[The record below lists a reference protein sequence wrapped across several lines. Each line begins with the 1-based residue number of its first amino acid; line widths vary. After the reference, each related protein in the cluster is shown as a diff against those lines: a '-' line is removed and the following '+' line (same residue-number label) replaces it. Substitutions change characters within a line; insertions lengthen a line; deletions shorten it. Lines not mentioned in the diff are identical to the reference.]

1 MCILFFWYYLKTSK
15 EKKSLNS
22 ENLTWF
28 DQHQPGNS
36 EQVFNVTEPRASNLK
51 HLGPK
56 KKNLF
61 WMKYN
66 TFFDEGRNSA
76 ESRRMNAEW
85 RIYLHWSQV
94 LKNEICSLVG
104 NEEKDVL
111 EQN

>member
-1 MCILFFWYYLKTSK
+1 
-15 EKKSLNS
+15 
-22 ENLTWF
+22 
-28 DQHQPGNS
+28 
-36 EQVFNVTEPRASNLK
+36 
-51 HLGPK
+51 
-56 KKNLF
+56 
-61 WMKYN
+61 MKYN